1 MTDTVSIGS
10 RIVMNYLANKN
21 GMFMKKIENQ
31 TMTSITVSNDDQPVL
46 TIRGTQ
52 YILLTL
58 HHQVL
63 ERM

>member
-52 YILLTL
+52 YILLAL
-58 HHQVL
+58 PDKVL
-63 ERM
+63 GRM